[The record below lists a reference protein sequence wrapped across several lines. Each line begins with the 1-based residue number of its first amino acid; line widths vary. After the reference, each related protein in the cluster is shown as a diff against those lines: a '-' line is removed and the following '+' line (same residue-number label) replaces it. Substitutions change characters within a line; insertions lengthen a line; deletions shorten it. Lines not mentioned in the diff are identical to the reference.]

1 MPDKLLPYNSSHE
14 RRYSLGEEIA
24 NGVTHGAGALLSV
37 AALVILV
44 VFAVLRGSA
53 MHVVSYA
60 VFGSSLIVLYTM
72 SALYHSVTDPRV
84 KRILE
89 ILDHSSIYILIAGT
103 YTAFALT
110 ALPPALGWWIFGA
123 EWALALAGIALK
135 ALWFD
140 RWKLLS
146 VLGYVAMGW
155 LVAPAVGVLRET
167 LPAESVAL
175 LFAGGVAYTAG
186 TVFYAVKR
194 VKWFHAV
201 WHLFVLAG
209 SALHF
214 FSALTALPGA

>member
-1 MPDKLLPYNSSHE
+1 MSERTLPYRSVHE
-14 RRYSLGEEIA
+14 RAYSPGEEIA

-37 AALVILV
+37 AALVVLV
-44 VFAVLRGSA
+44 VFAVLRGGP

-60 VFGSSLIVLYTM
+60 VFGASLIVLYTM

-110 ALPPALGWWIFGA
+110 VLPRVLGWWIFGA
-123 EWALALAGIALK
+123 EWALALAGIAFK

-140 RWKLLS
+140 RWKLVS
-146 VLGYVAMGW
+146 VLGYLAMGW
-155 LVAPAVGVLRET
+155 MIAPAVGALRES
-167 LPAESVAL
+167 LSAESFAFL
-175 LFAGGVAYTAG
+175 AAGGIAYTAG
-186 TVFYAVKR
+186 AVFYVIKR

>member
-1 MPDKLLPYNSSHE
+1 MSERTLPYKSAHE
-14 RRYSLGEEIA
+14 RPYSLGEEIV

-44 VFAVLRGSA
+44 VFAVLRGGP

-72 SALYHSVTDPRV
+72 SALYHSMMNARV

-123 EWALALAGIALK
+123 EWALALAGIVLK
-135 ALWFD
+135 TLWFD
-140 RWKLLS
+140 RWKLVS

-155 LVAPAVGVLRET
+155 LIAPAVGALRES
-167 LPAESVAL
+167 LPSESVAL
-175 LFAGGVAYTAG
+175 LVAGGIAYTAG
-186 TVFYAVKR
+186 TVFYAVKG

-209 SALHF
+209 SAFHF